1 VPPSLDNRPSLI
13 AVVMALMP
21 SRLGRAA
28 CPGEIEVIDPPLSG
42 RAPAGPARP
51 T

>member
-1 VPPSLDNRPSLI
+1 VI

-28 CPGEIEVIDPPLSG
+28 CPGKIAVIEPPI
-42 RAPAGPARP
+42 
-51 T
+51 